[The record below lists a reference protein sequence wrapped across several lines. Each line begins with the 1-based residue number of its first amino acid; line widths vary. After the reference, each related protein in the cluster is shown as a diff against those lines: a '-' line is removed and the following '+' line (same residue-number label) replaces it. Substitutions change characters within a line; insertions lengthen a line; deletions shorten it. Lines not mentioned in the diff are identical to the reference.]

1 MAANDEAPA
10 AGRQLHGQALVDHL
24 AQQIQARIMSGALA
38 RGTRLR
44 QEALA
49 DEFGVSR
56 TPVRE
61 ALRQLQSSGMLVVE
75 PRRGAIVHGPSSR
88 DIREAYL
95 VRAELEGIA
104 AELAT
109 ELVNDEQ
116 LERLRG
122 AVDRF
127 QTMATEL
134 TGADRSA
141 SLVPDADV
149 AWAAANETFH
159 NVVLEAADNHRLR
172 ATVEHLYLSGAIPR
186 DLAWAALSQ
195 SARLLHEDAE
205 QHAQILAA
213 IEAGRAIAGA
223 QADAPAHQPLR
234 RACGAAARAQRGRR
248 RRVGEAAVRNRDAPA
263 GGYTRGPLRRR
274 VSFRAA
280 RPHSANEAS
289 PRHRLLAGACGAG

>member
-1 MAANDEAPA
+1 MAVRSDTTSSSG
-10 AGRQLHGQALVDHL
+10 GRELQGQALVDHL
-24 AQQIQARIMSGALA
+24 AQQIQARIMSGQLA

-61 ALRQLQSSGMLVVE
+61 ALRQLQASGMLEVE
-75 PRRGAIVHGPSSR
+75 PRRGAVVHGPSAR

-95 VRAELEGIA
+95 VRAELEGVA

-109 ELVNDEQ
+109 ELINDEQ
-116 LERLRG
+116 LDLLRA

-127 QTMATEL
+127 QAMANDL
-134 TGADRSA
+134 ASADRSA
-141 SLVPDADV
+141 APVADADV

-159 NVVLEAADNHRLR
+159 NVILDAAGNRRLR
-172 ATVEHLYLSGAIPR
+172 ATVEHLYLTGALPR

-195 SARLLHEDAE
+195 SSRLLHEDAG

-213 IEAGRAIAGA
+213 IEANRAP
-223 QADAPAHQPLR
+223 QARKLMRHHISRSGELVARLHERNEDV
-234 RACGAAARAQRGRR
+234 AAA
-248 RRVGEAAVRNRDAPA
+248 
-263 GGYTRGPLRRR
+263 
-274 VSFRAA
+274 
-280 RPHSANEAS
+280 
-289 PRHRLLAGACGAG
+289 

>member
-1 MAANDEAPA
+1 MAEKRERSA
-10 AGRQLHGQALVDHL
+10 AGRELHGQALVDHL
-24 AQQIQARIMSGALA
+24 AQQIQARIMSGELP

-61 ALRQLQSSGMLVVE
+61 ALRQLQASGMLVVE
-75 PRRGAIVHGPSSR
+75 PRRGAVVHGPSSR

-95 VRAELEGIA
+95 VRAELEGLA
-104 AELAT
+104 AQLAS

-116 LERLRG
+116 LELLRG

-127 QTMATEL
+127 QTMADEL
-134 TGADRSA
+134 TGPDRSV
-141 SLVPDADV
+141 VPVTDADV
-149 AWAAANETFH
+149 AWATANETFH
-159 NVVLEAADNHRLR
+159 NIVLEAADNRRLR

-205 QHAQILAA
+205 QHAQILGA
-213 IEAGRAIAGA
+213 IEAGRAA
-223 QADAPAHQPLR
+223 QARKLMRQHISRSGELVARLHERNEDDAAIS
-234 RACGAAARAQRGRR
+234 RR
-248 RRVGEAAVRNRDAPA
+248 RSQPEA
-263 GGYTRGPLRRR
+263 R
-274 VSFRAA
+274 VSTYVPATT
-280 RPHSANEAS
+280 P
-289 PRHRLLAGACGAG
+289 

>member
-1 MAANDEAPA
+1 MAANDETPA

-109 ELVNDEQ
+109 ELVNDDQ

-213 IEAGRAIAGA
+213 IEAGRAP
-223 QADAPAHQPLR
+223 QARKLMRQHISRSGELVARLHERNEDV
-234 RACGAAARAQRGRR
+234 AAA
-248 RRVGEAAVRNRDAPA
+248 
-263 GGYTRGPLRRR
+263 
-274 VSFRAA
+274 
-280 RPHSANEAS
+280 
-289 PRHRLLAGACGAG
+289 